1 MPTLTLNVND
11 QNHQVTVSSTSM
23 PLLWVLRDLIGLTGT
38 KYGCGIEICG
48 ACTVWINGQ
57 PEKSCEVDVGSAVG
71 KRVTTIEG
79 LSADRSHPAQV
90 AWIEHQVPQ
99 CGFCQSGMLM
109 AVAGAM
115 RAGHHGTEIAN
126 EVHNVCVCGTY
137 QRIRNAVTGL

>member
-11 QNHQVTVSSTSM
+11 QNHQVTVSSLEM

-57 PEKSCEVDVGSAVG
+57 PEKSCDVDVGSAVG

-109 AVAGAM
+109 SVAGAM
-115 RAGHHGTEIAN
+115 RAGHHGSEIAG

-137 QRIRNAVTGL
+137 QRIRNAVSGL